1 MKNYKKA
8 LLALS
13 ILATMPLFADSTNKR
28 IEVTTFADEDGEN
41 PNACSLREAIKV
53 AATRKSDYG
62 CTIFSLDDNQAIQLK
77 AGTYTLNK
85 ELVPNAN
92 ISIYGYGERGE
103 DKNWTEKNPLTNDY
117 PALPELKT
125 RINAAGK
132 SRIFNTAENKKALTL
147 QNIILENGIA
157 STQGGAIYA
166 GGNVALLDSQI
177 LNSQAPKGGAIFLGG
192 SGVNLSISHS
202 LLQGNQAVT
211 GSVLAMSCKE
221 EPAYAKRDITI
232 TSSSI
237 FKNGSLNSKSTFEF
251 CGEPNAILTINTIA
265 KNIADKIN
273 GSILKFTGD
282 AVPGSTTN
290 SSTILSGSSSLNLQN
305 NTIVENTAHTTF
317 LYDSLGIKELRFNLI
332 GYNLG
337 SYACR
342 YLVGPAADLKNSGFT
357 LSFNALNLTNNVE
370 KCDLPTEALTSS
382 NKTIDIAN
390 IPFSS
395 LLEPQ
400 SSASPETGFLPVYYP
415 LNNTSSPQNDL
426 IDVDPDGKDTCIT
439 LDQRGLIRSVTNKLY
454 YQSGIKNSC
463 DIGSIELMKLTA
475 GDIKDLG
482 NDSFTDRIS
491 TYQTRYDNVQENL
504 KNQAFSYLWPVLKI
518 RSVEYK
524 NLLDQTKANAKYRAI
539 YIDLKAKGLPLPN
552 EGANHTL
559 KFFNTTDYN
568 INVETIG
575 TGLIDDKVYNIKD
588 KEENI
593 LKCEWNS
600 ALQQIIFYRLDD
612 RITQA
617 GDYNYCKYTVSTKD
631 GSIQSTGLLEARF
644 DNIAPVAT
652 NETVSFKYLANEII
666 PINLL
671 KYANDDGDGPAN
683 SLQTKPN
690 KPQFW
695 VNDKGIELPIYLP
708 SKSSK
713 DGIFKVVKADR
724 EGPCPNND
732 KDNTCYGGNIYIQAS
747 NVFNTF
753 NDTLTYYV
761 YDADGKI
768 SNEGTIKLVSTA
780 TTTDDSRGGGG
791 GGSIG
796 ILSIVSLLS
805 LIAYRRYRK

>member
-166 GGNVALLDSQI
+166 GGNVTLLDSQI

-290 SSTILSGSSSLNLQN
+290 PSTILSGSSSLNLQN

-504 KNQAFSYLWPVLKI
+504 KNQAFSYLWPVL
-518 RSVEYK
+518 
-524 NLLDQTKANAKYRAI
+524 
-539 YIDLKAKGLPLPN
+539 
-552 EGANHTL
+552 
-559 KFFNTTDYN
+559 
-568 INVETIG
+568 
-575 TGLIDDKVYNIKD
+575 
-588 KEENI
+588 
-593 LKCEWNS
+593 
-600 ALQQIIFYRLDD
+600 
-612 RITQA
+612 
-617 GDYNYCKYTVSTKD
+617 
-631 GSIQSTGLLEARF
+631 
-644 DNIAPVAT
+644 
-652 NETVSFKYLANEII
+652 
-666 PINLL
+666 
-671 KYANDDGDGPAN
+671 
-683 SLQTKPN
+683 
-690 KPQFW
+690 
-695 VNDKGIELPIYLP
+695 
-708 SKSSK
+708 
-713 DGIFKVVKADR
+713 
-724 EGPCPNND
+724 
-732 KDNTCYGGNIYIQAS
+732 
-747 NVFNTF
+747 
-753 NDTLTYYV
+753 
-761 YDADGKI
+761 
-768 SNEGTIKLVSTA
+768 
-780 TTTDDSRGGGG
+780 
-791 GGSIG
+791 
-796 ILSIVSLLS
+796 
-805 LIAYRRYRK
+805 